1 MQLKGFIRFSTV
13 GIVLALIAVPAA
25 RATDD
30 GTLLAQAAAAAPYAS
45 LEPGQGFSFMG
56 PVPLNWRHATSAV
69 GHRGGGA
76 AGATGAAVPQLR
88 DGFDWG
94 DAGIGAG
101 GALAILL
108 AALGALLLYRRR
120 GGDLQ
125 GDLHGAPTAG

>member
-94 DAGIGAG
+94 DAGIGGGFVAG
-101 GALAILL
+101 LL
-108 AALGALLLYRRR
+108 AVSLGAATMLRKRRMPA
-120 GGDLQ
+120 
-125 GDLHGAPTAG
+125 HTH